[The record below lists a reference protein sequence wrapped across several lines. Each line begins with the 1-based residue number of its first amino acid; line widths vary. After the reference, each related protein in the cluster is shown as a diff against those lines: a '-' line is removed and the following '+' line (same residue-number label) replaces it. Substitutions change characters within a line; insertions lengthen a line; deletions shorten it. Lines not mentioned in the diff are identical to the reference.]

1 MLIQWGN
8 EWSYQL
14 DRWANNG
21 MLHIC
26 IDLLAWTSQRLHPPA
41 TNSTL
46 SPALPET
53 DIYSTSTQKSTWN
66 LEKMFH
72 FPTWRGWIWKS
83 PKCYPGLPSP
93 PSGLGGLFG
102 DGDTDTSG
110 SSGSSGSGGFG
121 GLFDDTKTDA
131 AKGPMNLGVFLL
143 GGERVRRLD
152 PQIYDVF
159 ECILMSLKLNL
170 KKNWSSSIFMSASAD
185 LVS

>member
-1 MLIQWGN
+1 MLMQWGN

-21 MLHIC
+21 MRHIC

-143 GGERVRRLD
+143 GGGRVRRLD
-152 PQIYDVF
+152 PQIYNVF